1 MKTSWIK
8 ESGNC
13 YYLDD
18 SSAMKTAW
26 CWVSGSWY
34 YLDTSGVMQTGLQTI
49 NRK

>member
-1 MKTSWIK
+1 MKTGWIK
-8 ESGNC
+8 ESGNW

-18 SSAMKTAW
+18 SGAMKTGW